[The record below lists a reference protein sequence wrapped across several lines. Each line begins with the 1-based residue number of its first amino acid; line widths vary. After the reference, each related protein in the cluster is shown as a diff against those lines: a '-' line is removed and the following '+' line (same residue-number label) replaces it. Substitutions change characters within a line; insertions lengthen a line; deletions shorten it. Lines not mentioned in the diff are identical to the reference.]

1 MQLRRRDVDRLG
13 HVNQSVYHEL
23 LNEARWR
30 LLGPLLSD
38 DTGFVV
44 VHVELSHHAEVRHAD
59 REVEVTARV
68 GRLGVKS
75 VAIEQ
80 QVLRT
85 DGNLAAEGRVVLVAW
100 EALARRSRAL
110 SERERLVL
118 GEHRDEE
125 GDGDGDGDGART
137 APNSA

>member
-1 MQLRRRDVDRLG
+1 
-13 HVNQSVYHEL
+13 
-23 LNEARWR
+23 
-30 LLGPLLSD
+30 
-38 DTGFVV
+38 
-44 VHVELSHHAEVRHAD
+44 
-59 REVEVTARV
+59 
-68 GRLGVKS
+68 
-75 VAIEQ
+75 IEQ

-125 GDGDGDGDGART
+125 GDGART